1 MPDNTVN
8 TRIKLASKSA
18 SDWSTANPTLLS
30 GEVGLDTTNKLIY
43 VGDGS
48 TAFNSLTAWNVL
60 PTNYVTTNTDQNITG
75 TKTFLGTK
83 KVAFK
88 QSGSSDKLGFTL
100 YNNGGTEK
108 GYLEYNPTNLID
120 GYPLMTLGNYA
131 TANGGIT
138 QVGFRRYSGV
148 SGANGAY
155 NLLTPLIADAKT
167 PFSLTT
173 TYTNFY
179 MPLGFTNGTATV
191 KTAKSGMV
199 DLSTLLP
206 SFTQEQANWTETDN
220 TKVDYIKN
228 KPTLSTV
235 ATSGSYTDLTDK
247 PTIPDAQVQSDW
259 GQADSSEVDYIKNK
273 PSLSAVA
280 TSGLYS
286 DLTGTPTL
294 STVATSGSYT
304 DLINTP
310 TIPTALAD
318 LSSDSTH
325 RVVTDTEKSTWDNKS
340 DFSGSYN
347 DLTDKPT
354 IPSAQVQ
361 SDWSQ
366 SDNTQVDFIKN
377 KPTLS
382 TVATSGDYD
391 DLTNKP
397 TIPPAQVQSDW
408 SQSDNTQVDY
418 IKNKPTLSTVATSG
432 SYTDLSNT
440 PMEIP
445 TISSGDAGKALFVNS
460 LETGVEW
467 DTVGGSS
474 LPTINTGD
482 AGKVLAV
489 NSNED
494 GVEWSDDLLELSS
507 SVDIL
512 DNSVQSGLSSI
523 SSDLSAYKDTANSQI
538 AQNSDAIDSVS
549 TSVTSLDN
557 KYDGITQDIQSDL
570 DTLANG
576 DVATNTAFRLV
587 TERIAYSGI
596 LWYEGNNPVT
606 GTAVG
611 NLSYT
616 TVNGTKV
623 LDRTGNYVTFTDS
636 NNSISMWSG
645 TDRIAYT
652 ENGKWN
658 FSGSEGQTQTFGRYI
673 VEDNQTDGFV
683 IKWGG

>member
-60 PTNYVTTNTDQNITG
+60 PTNHVTTNTDQNITG

-100 YNNGGTEK
+100 YNNGETEK

-155 NLLTPLIADAKT
+155 NLLIPLIADAKT

-179 MPLGFTNGTATV
+179 MPLGFTNGTVTV

-206 SFTQEQANWTETDN
+206 SFTQEQANWTQTDN
-220 TKVDYIKN
+220 TH
-228 KPTLSTV
+228 
-235 ATSGSYTDLTDK
+235 
-247 PTIPDAQVQSDW
+247 
-259 GQADSSEVDYIKNK
+259 VDYIKNK
-273 PSLSAVA
+273 PSLS
-280 TSGLYS
+280 
-286 DLTGTPTL
+286 
-294 STVATSGSYT
+294 TVATSGDYN
-304 DLINTP
+304 DLTNKP

-318 LSSDSTH
+318 LSDDSTH
-325 RVVTDTEKSTWDNKS
+325 RVVTDTEKTTWNNKS

-366 SDNTQVDFIKN
+366 SDNTQVD
-377 KPTLS
+377 
-382 TVATSGDYD
+382 
-391 DLTNKP
+391 
-397 TIPPAQVQSDW
+397 
-408 SQSDNTQVDY
+408 Y
-418 IKNKPTLSTVATSG
+418 IKNKPSLATVATSG

-445 TISSGDAGKALFVNS
+445 TISSGDAGKALVVNS

-645 TDRIAYT
+645 TNRIAYT
-652 ENGKWN
+652 ENEKWN

>member
-1 MPDNTVN
+1 MSDNTVN

-30 GEVGLDTTNKLIY
+30 GEVGLDTTNQLIY

-60 PTNYVTTNTDQNITG
+60 PTNHVTTDTDQNITG

-88 QSGSSDKLGFTL
+88 QSGSNDKLGFTL
-100 YNNGGTEK
+100 YTSGGTEK
-108 GYLEYNPTNLID
+108 GYLEYNPTNIVD
-120 GYPLMTLGNYA
+120 GHPLMTLGNYA
-131 TANGGIT
+131 SVTGAIT

-155 NLLTPLIADAKT
+155 NLLIPLIADAKT

-179 MPLGFTNGTATV
+179 MPLGFTNGTLTV

-206 SFTQEQANWTETDN
+206 SFTQEQADWTEADN

-235 ATSGSYTDLTDK
+235 ATSGD
-247 PTIPDAQVQSDW
+247 
-259 GQADSSEVDYIKNK
+259 
-273 PSLSAVA
+273 
-280 TSGLYS
+280 
-286 DLTGTPTL
+286 
-294 STVATSGSYT
+294 
-304 DLINTP
+304 
-310 TIPTALAD
+310 
-318 LSSDSTH
+318 
-325 RVVTDTEKSTWDNKS
+325 
-340 DFSGSYN
+340 YN
-347 DLTDKPT
+347 DLTNKPT

-377 KPTLS
+377 KPSLAA
-382 TVATSGDYD
+382 VATSGSYT
-391 DLTNKP
+391 DLSNTP
-397 TIPPAQVQSDW
+397 TIPAAQVQSDW
-408 SQSDNTQVDY
+408 SQSDNTQVDF
-418 IKNKPTLSTVATSG
+418 IKNKPTLATVATSG
-432 SYTDLSNT
+432 SYADLSNT

-445 TISSGDAGKALFVNS
+445 TISSGDAGKALVVNS

-467 DTVGGSS
+467 NTVGGSS

-523 SSDLSAYKDTANSQI
+523 SSDLNAYKDTANSQI

-549 TSVTSLDN
+549 TSVTSLDD
-557 KYDGITQDIQSDL
+557 KYDGITQGIQSDL

-576 DVATNTAFRLV
+576 DVATNTAFRLL

-611 NLSYT
+611 NLSFT

-636 NNSISMWSG
+636 NNSISLYSG
-645 TDRIAYT
+645 TNRIAYT